1 MVGTGRDPWIPSWL
15 RDERF
20 GSPTQSGPLA
30 AVARL
35 CLPEGILVGGGLL
48 VDLFFFVTRAI
59 GGRRGRGAT
68 ESFLYPHTLYLA
80 NNPRFFLCFSEL
92 LAVVSSVWCGEWVA
106 AVASFS
112 PLGWG
117 VGCLVI
123 LQGVWPGSRSGW
135 KDPDNSWD
143 LWYGGSWL
151 GLR

>member
-1 MVGTGRDPWIPSWL
+1 MVEDSGHPLSR
-15 RDERF
+15 
-20 GSPTQSGPLA
+20 GPLLLSLGYA
-30 AVARL
+30 
-35 CLPEGILVGGGLL
+35 LPEGTLVGGGLL
-48 VDLFFFVTRAI
+48 VDPFFFVTRAI

-80 NNPRFFLCFSEL
+80 NNPRFLLCLSEL

-112 PLGWG
+112 PLWCG
-117 VGCLVI
+117 VRCLVT
-123 LQGVWPGSRSGW
+123 LQCVWPGSRSWW

-143 LWYGGSWL
+143 LWYGGGWL